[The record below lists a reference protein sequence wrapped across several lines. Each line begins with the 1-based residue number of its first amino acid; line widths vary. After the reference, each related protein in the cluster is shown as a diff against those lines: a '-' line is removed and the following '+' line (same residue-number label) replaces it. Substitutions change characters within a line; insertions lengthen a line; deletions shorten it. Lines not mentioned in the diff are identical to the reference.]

1 MSRES
6 INKIQEAEAQAEQLL
21 ADARRRAQD
30 AVAEAEK
37 NGKLACETAERE
49 TAESL
54 AEMLAKIRTRT
65 DALQERQ
72 VAESE
77 EAVKALRQSVSLR
90 RKAAEKI
97 VIRGFEKKCR

>member
-6 INKIQEAEAQAEQLL
+6 IHKIQEAEAQAEQLL

-30 AVAEAEK
+30 AITQAEQ
-37 NGKLACETAERE
+37 NGRLACENAERE
-49 TAESL
+49 TVEIR
-54 AEMLAKIRTRT
+54 AEMLEKIRVRT
-65 DALQERQ
+65 AAMQERQ
-72 VAESE
+72 TAEN
-77 EAVKALRQSVSLR
+77 EAEAEALRQSVSLR